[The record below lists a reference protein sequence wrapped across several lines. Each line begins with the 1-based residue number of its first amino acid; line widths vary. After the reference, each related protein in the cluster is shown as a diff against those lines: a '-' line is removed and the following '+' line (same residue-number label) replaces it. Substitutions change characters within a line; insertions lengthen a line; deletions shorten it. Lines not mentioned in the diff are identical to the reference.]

1 MAEYCT
7 VDGANIVTAVI
18 VADAS
23 HISGR
28 ADGPWILVDGKVG
41 IGTACQKQGGLLI
54 TSLPSTMGLIAPLP
68 LRLSMSAMTSG
79 TLTYQWKKDTADIDG
94 ETDATLIIDP
104 TTASTDDGTY
114 TCEVADGT
122 DTLLSNGC
130 AITVVV

>member
-7 VDGANIVTAVI
+7 VDGADIVTAVI
-18 VADAS
+18 IADAS

-28 ADGPWILVDGKVG
+28 ADGPWILVEGKVG
-41 IGTACQKQGGLLI
+41 IGTTCQKQGGLRI
-54 TSLPSTMGLIAPLP
+54 TSLPSTMALIAPLP
-68 LRLSMSAMTSG
+68 LRLSMSALTSG
-79 TLTYQWKKDTADIDG
+79 TLTYQWKKDTVNITD
-94 ETDATLIIDP
+94 ETSATLLIDP

-130 AITVVV
+130 AITVVI